1 MGDVGGGEGIG
12 EVGKCAW
19 PIRVCFSATQTAV
32 IAAEP
37 FIWCPPA
44 RPPAAVTSA
53 LESGLSLGTISFHSV
68 LRNTIIIIAHDARVM

>member
-1 MGDVGGGEGIG
+1 MQMRLADSCVFFRYPDRRHCRGTIYLV
-12 EVGKCAW
+12 
-19 PIRVCFSATQTAV
+19 PS
-32 IAAEP
+32 
-37 FIWCPPA
+37 

>member
-44 RPPAAVTSA
+44 RPPARRGHLGSRVWT
-53 LESGLSLGTISFHSV
+53 LSGNYFIP
-68 LRNTIIIIAHDARVM
+68 LRSP